1 MAEAKKTAKATVK
14 KPVAKAAEKVAA
26 ETTAKKVAAE
36 ATAKKT
42 TAKTT
47 ETKTTA
53 AKTTA
58 AKKTTTRTAA
68 AKTKKTAAVKEN
80 ISIQFA
86 GKEYTTEQLVKI
98 AKDVWEF
105 DLAKNPADFKEVQLY
120 VTELRQEASTSDP
133 DLLSELMNCRGA
145 APHGAA
151 SFLSGGGAS
160 SYIKNGPIP

>member
-14 KPVAKAAEKVAA
+14 KPVAKAAAEKTAA
-26 ETTAKKVAAE
+26 ETTV
-36 ATAKKT
+36 KKT

-53 AKTTA
+53 AKTAA
-58 AKKTTTRTAA
+58 AKKTTTKTTA
-68 AKTKKTAAVKEN
+68 AKTKKAAAVKEN

-120 VTELRQEASTSDP
+120 VKPEEAKAYYVINGTEA
-133 DLLSELMNCRGA
+133 G
-145 APHGAA
+145 
-151 SFLSGGGAS
+151 SFN
-160 SYIKNGPIP
+160 I

>member
-14 KPVAKAAEKVAA
+14 KPVAKAAA
-26 ETTAKKVAAE
+26 ETTKKAAE
-36 ATAKKT
+36 ATAKKAAAKT
-42 TAKTT
+42 TAAKTAATKTT

-68 AKTKKTAAVKEN
+68 AKTKKAAAVKEN

-86 GKEYTTEQLVKI
+86 GKDYTTEQLVKI

-105 DLAKNPADFKEVQLY
+105 DLKKDSADFKEVQLY
-120 VTELRQEASTSDP
+120 VKPEEAKVYYVINGTET
-133 DLLSELMNCRGA
+133 G
-145 APHGAA
+145 
-151 SFLSGGGAS
+151 SFD
-160 SYIKNGPIP
+160 I

>member
-14 KPVAKAAEKVAA
+14 KPVAKAAEKTVA
-26 ETTAKKVAAE
+26 ETTV
-36 ATAKKT
+36 KKT

-68 AKTKKTAAVKEN
+68 AKTKKAAAVKES

-86 GKEYTTEQLVKI
+86 GKDYTTEQLVKI

-105 DLAKNPADFKEVQLY
+105 DLKKDPADFKEVQLY
-120 VTELRQEASTSDP
+120 VKPEEAKAYYVINGTET
-133 DLLSELMNCRGA
+133 G
-145 APHGAA
+145 
-151 SFLSGGGAS
+151 SFD
-160 SYIKNGPIP
+160 I

>member
-14 KPVAKAAEKVAA
+14 KPVAKAAAEKTAA
-26 ETTAKKVAAE
+26 ETTV
-36 ATAKKT
+36 KKT

-53 AKTTA
+53 AKTAA
-58 AKKTTTRTAA
+58 AKKTTTKTTA
-68 AKTKKTAAVKEN
+68 AKTKKAAAVKEN

-105 DLAKNPADFKEVQLY
+105 DLKKDPADFKEVQLY
-120 VTELRQEASTSDP
+120 VKPEEAKVYYVINGTET
-133 DLLSELMNCRGA
+133 G
-145 APHGAA
+145 
-151 SFLSGGGAS
+151 SFD
-160 SYIKNGPIP
+160 I

>member
-14 KPVAKAAEKVAA
+14 KPVAKAAA
-26 ETTAKKVAAE
+26 ETTKKAAE
-36 ATAKKT
+36 ATAKKAAAKT
-42 TAKTT
+42 TAAKTAATKTT

-68 AKTKKTAAVKEN
+68 AKTKKAAAVKEN

-86 GKEYTTEQLVKI
+86 GKDYTTEQLVKI

-105 DLAKNPADFKEVQLY
+105 DLKKDPADFKEVQLY
-120 VTELRQEASTSDP
+120 VKPEEAKVYYVINGTET
-133 DLLSELMNCRGA
+133 G
-145 APHGAA
+145 
-151 SFLSGGGAS
+151 SFN
-160 SYIKNGPIP
+160 I

>member
-14 KPVAKAAEKVAA
+14 KPVAKAAV
-26 ETTAKKVAAE
+26 ETTKKAAE
-36 ATAKKT
+36 ATAKKAAAKT
-42 TAKTT
+42 TAAKTAATKTT

-68 AKTKKTAAVKEN
+68 AKTTKKAAAVKEN

-105 DLAKNPADFKEVQLY
+105 DLKKDPADFKEVQLY
-120 VTELRQEASTSDP
+120 VKPEEAKVYYVINGTET
-133 DLLSELMNCRGA
+133 G
-145 APHGAA
+145 
-151 SFLSGGGAS
+151 SFN
-160 SYIKNGPIP
+160 I

>member
-14 KPVAKAAEKVAA
+14 KPVAKAAAEKTVA
-26 ETTAKKVAAE
+26 ET
-36 ATAKKT
+36 TAKKT

-68 AKTKKTAAVKEN
+68 AKTKKAAAVKEN

-105 DLAKNPADFKEVQLY
+105 DLKKDPADFKEVQLY
-120 VTELRQEASTSDP
+120 VKPEEAKVYYVINGTET
-133 DLLSELMNCRGA
+133 G
-145 APHGAA
+145 
-151 SFLSGGGAS
+151 SFD
-160 SYIKNGPIP
+160 I

>member
-14 KPVAKAAEKVAA
+14 KPVAKAAA
-26 ETTAKKVAAE
+26 ETTKKAAE
-36 ATAKKT
+36 ATAKKAAAKT
-42 TAKTT
+42 TAAKTAATKTT

-68 AKTKKTAAVKEN
+68 AKTKKAAAVKEN

-86 GKEYTTEQLVKI
+86 GKDYTTEQLVKI

-105 DLAKNPADFKEVQLY
+105 DLKKDPADFKEVQLY
-120 VTELRQEASTSDP
+120 VKPEEAKSYYVINGTET
-133 DLLSELMNCRGA
+133 G
-145 APHGAA
+145 
-151 SFLSGGGAS
+151 SFD
-160 SYIKNGPIP
+160 I

>member
-14 KPVAKAAEKVAA
+14 KPVAKAAA
-26 ETTAKKVAAE
+26 ETTKKAA
-36 ATAKKT
+36 
-42 TAKTT
+42 AKTT

-58 AKKTTTRTAA
+58 KTTAAKTTAAKKTTTKTAA
-68 AKTKKTAAVKEN
+68 AKTTKKAAAVKEN

-105 DLAKNPADFKEVQLY
+105 DLKKDPADFKEVQLY
-120 VTELRQEASTSDP
+120 VKPEEAKAYYVINGTET
-133 DLLSELMNCRGA
+133 G
-145 APHGAA
+145 
-151 SFLSGGGAS
+151 SFD
-160 SYIKNGPIP
+160 I

>member
-14 KPVAKAAEKVAA
+14 KPVAKAAA
-26 ETTAKKVAAE
+26 ETTKKAAE
-36 ATAKKT
+36 ATAKKAAAK
-42 TAKTT
+42 TAATKTT

-68 AKTKKTAAVKEN
+68 AKTKKAAAVKEN

-86 GKEYTTEQLVKI
+86 GKDYTTEQLVKI

-105 DLAKNPADFKEVQLY
+105 DLKKDSADFKEVQLY
-120 VTELRQEASTSDP
+120 VKPEEAKAYYVINGTET
-133 DLLSELMNCRGA
+133 G
-145 APHGAA
+145 
-151 SFLSGGGAS
+151 SFD
-160 SYIKNGPIP
+160 I

>member
-14 KPVAKAAEKVAA
+14 KPVAKAAA
-26 ETTAKKVAAE
+26 ETTKKAAE
-36 ATAKKT
+36 ATAKKAAAKT
-42 TAKTT
+42 TAAKTT

-105 DLAKNPADFKEVQLY
+105 DLKKDPADFKEVQLY
-120 VTELRQEASTSDP
+120 VKPEEAKAYYVINGTET
-133 DLLSELMNCRGA
+133 G
-145 APHGAA
+145 
-151 SFLSGGGAS
+151 SFD
-160 SYIKNGPIP
+160 I